1 MENRSQNS
9 PRPDPIGLNEL
20 APALPQTLP
29 PALAQTLSPALA
41 QTVPPALSPE
51 SDPDPAAQALA
62 NLALNRLAQTV
73 QELAQQ
79 AAGSSTQLLALLR
92 VLESSHREICEG
104 AFQQSLPNTRQ
115 NLHFLLRDIESQG
128 GWPYIPRLKLQRL
141 LTALEG
147 PVETAMVVEPDDQ
160 PAASA

>member
-1 MENRSQNS
+1 METRSQNS

-20 APALPQTLP
+20 AA
-29 PALAQTLSPALA
+29 A
-41 QTVPPALSPE
+41 
-51 SDPDPAAQALA
+51 PDPAVPASLP
-62 NLALNRLAQTV
+62 LDTLAQTV
-73 QELAQQ
+73 QGIAQQ

-92 VLESSHREICEG
+92 VLESLHREICEG

-141 LTALEG
+141 LTALNA
-147 PVETAMVVEPDDQ
+147 PAETASIAEPDVVQ
-160 PAASA
+160 PET